1 MSNTTQSPPLVAL
14 VSGAS
19 SGVGEALAPLL
30 AQAGYLV
37 YGLSRRSVQLAGVEA
52 VSADLQNPDSL
63 AAAVQQ
69 IIQARGRL
77 DLVMH
82 CAGIGGAGPVE
93 QMPLA
98 EAKKIMDTNFWGT
111 FALAQACLPHLLAAP
126 AGRLLIMG
134 SIGGY
139 MGIPFRSVYCAS
151 KGALL
156 NLVESLRLEVSG
168 SALQVSCI
176 CPGDM
181 ATNSIATQYRMPYES
196 VHNRY
201 RRRYQKADEG
211 MAQNVDHGMEAAW
224 VAQKMIRIAQQTKL
238 DSQYIIGPPLQKI
251 SPTAKRLLPGSWWE
265 KLLSSY
271 YK

>member
-1 MSNTTQSPPLVAL
+1 MSSPQKVAL

-19 SGVGEALAPLL
+19 SGVGEALAPLM
-30 AQAGYLV
+30 AKAGYRV
-37 YGLSRRSVQLAGVEA
+37 YGLSRRSVDLAGVTA
-52 VSADLQNPDSL
+52 LPADLNETDSL
-63 AAAVQQ
+63 QAAIDHLIATS
-69 IIQARGRL
+69 GRL
-77 DLVMH
+77 DVVMH

-98 EAKKIMDTNFWGT
+98 EAKRIMDTNFWGT

-126 AGRLLIMG
+126 AGRLLVMG

-139 MGIPFRSVYCAS
+139 MGIPFRSAYCAS

-181 ATNSIATQYRMPYES
+181 ATNSIATQYRMPYPE
-196 VHNRY
+196 VHERY
-201 RRRYQKADEG
+201 RKRYQAADEG
-211 MAQNVDHGMEAAW
+211 MANKVDHGMDALF
-224 VAQKMIRIAQQTKL
+224 VAQKMLAIAEQKRL
-238 DSQYIIGPPLQKI
+238 DGQYIIGPFVQQI
-251 SPTAKRLLPGSWWE
+251 SPMAKRLLPGNWWE
-265 KLLSSY
+265 KLLGSY